1 MLRVSVYVCTW
12 NVEKWSSYTAL
23 NMHVHAKKEALSEV
37 GLTSLALV
45 THRSDAMTT
54 ELPDL

>member
-1 MLRVSVYVCTW
+1 MW